1 MVPIG
6 EVCVEGEQRVP
17 APDEKFQY
25 IDMSCQ
31 PFFVFQ
37 GPMVRIET

>member
-1 MVPIG
+1 MKQASLGLDLTTKKTRKREFLGV
-6 EVCVEGEQRVP
+6 
-17 APDEKFQY
+17 
-25 IDMSCQ
+25 SCQ